1 MIKQILS
8 LLFTFI
14 FSINLFAES
23 HDIHREISDMQLEI
37 QKIKLLDARDE
48 RENKLEKLEKDIKE
62 LEEKFNQNNIDKK
75 DIDGKIGTQDK
86 LISEIASNTNRVSW
100 LISMFGVLITVI
112 IIFFA
117 LKFGRNID
125 QEIQNIKIEAE
136 KELKNWV
143 DNKAE
148 SEFKSLIDN
157 AKNEIQLNANQ
168 VLKEI
173 KNETLDRFDVFVKSL
188 QRNHQNEEKYKY
200 LDLINLIIDNYEKK
214 NIEEALRNID
224 KAIKLAKTDKE
235 NIQILFIKALIL
247 GQIGKSEEAIKV
259 YDELIERFK
268 DSNESNIL
276 EKVVTALLNKIEI
289 NLILGNKNSIED
301 LDLYINLV
309 KDSKKELL
317 KFEMLQIFENAKN
330 SNQDDEIKAWQIKF
344 KDIKMENWSFDE
356 LKTWAETLEDEAK
369 ERILKYIDI
378 FENHNKNTE
387 GK

>member
-1 MIKQILS
+1 MIKQILP

-356 LKTWAETLEDEAK
+356 LKTWAETLEDESK

>member
-1 MIKQILS
+1 MIKQILP

-23 HDIHREISDMQLEI
+23 HDIHKEISEIKLQI

-48 RENKLEKLEKDIKE
+48 REKKIEKLEADIKK
-62 LEEKFNQNNIDKK
+62 LEDEFNQNNIDKK

-100 LISMFGVLITVI
+100 LISMFGILITVI

-356 LKTWAETLEDEAK
+356 LKTWAETLEDESK

>member
-1 MIKQILS
+1 MIKQILP

-23 HDIHREISDMQLEI
+23 HDIHKEISEIKLQI

-48 RENKLEKLEKDIKE
+48 REKKIEKLEADIKK
-62 LEEKFNQNNIDKK
+62 LEDEFNQNNIDKK

-100 LISMFGVLITVI
+100 LISMFGILITVI

-378 FENHNKNTE
+378 FENQA
-387 GK
+387 

>member
-100 LISMFGVLITVI
+100 LISMFGILITVI

-356 LKTWAETLEDEAK
+356 LKTWAETLEDESK

>member
-23 HDIHREISDMQLEI
+23 HDIHKEISEIKLQI

-48 RENKLEKLEKDIKE
+48 REKKIEKLEADIKK
-62 LEEKFNQNNIDKK
+62 LEDEFNQNNIDKK

>member
-1 MIKQILS
+1 MIKQILP

-23 HDIHREISDMQLEI
+23 HDIHKEISEIKLQI

-48 RENKLEKLEKDIKE
+48 REKKIEKLEADIKK
-62 LEEKFNQNNIDKK
+62 LEDEFNQNNIDKK